1 MLKLNLA
8 IAKEVATGK
17 GKIDIFLECFS
28 DHRTL
33 LSGNGVYDPCDP
45 ELFSCNSSYLLDGG

>member
-17 GKIDIFLECFS
+17 AKIDIFLECLS

-33 LSGNGVYDPCDP
+33 LSRQQSQ
-45 ELFSCNSSYLLDGG
+45 FSLRG